1 MLSTFKSFYFHSQ
14 HNFKLYFRGKKLTDN
29 FQFRFDGYKNQ
40 LMKLNSHAW
49 DGDKQWPEIE
59 EWLKN
64 FNGQYCSE
72 EEEQLLAL
80 HLLTNFIYFGN
91 STIREMLKACYQDQ
105 FIIPL
110 KQEIRKSLDDSIDLR
125 KIESLLMIEIE
136 KTLFIGSGNPSESGA
151 HLLYFFRQMNELSKE
166 MFSDFY
172 GAFYQDTQSEALIPH
187 LVNINRYIFFD
198 DLVAS
203 GTQITDYLKDRLAK
217 IRQNNPDI
225 KLQFMCLFATTTGLK
240 ALNKPEMFNGKAN
253 CLFHLDDSYKVFN
266 KESRNFSESK
276 KPSLEELKEFCHCY
290 STYLGFS
297 EQHKLGYK
305 DSQLIIGFPYNTPDN
320 TLPIF
325 WYKNLVSWTPI
336 FTRYNKIYG

>member
-1 MLSTFKSFYFHSQ
+1 M
-14 HNFKLYFRGKKLTDN
+14 TDN
-29 FQFRFDGYKNQ
+29 FQFRFDEYKNQ

-59 EWLKN
+59 GWLKN
-64 FNGQYCSE
+64 FNGRYCSE

-110 KQEIRKSLDDSIDLR
+110 KQEIRKSLDDSIDYT
-125 KIESLLMIEIE
+125 KINSLLEIEIE
-136 KTLFIGSGNPSESGA
+136 KTLFIGAGNPSESGA

-172 GAFYQDTQSEALIPH
+172 GAFYEDSQSDALIPH
-187 LVNINRYIFFD
+187 SANISRYVFFD

-203 GTQITDYLKDRLAK
+203 GTQITGYLKDRLARIK
-217 IRQNNPDI
+217 IKNPDVD
-225 KLQFMCLFATTTGLK
+225 LQFMCLFATTTGLN
-240 ALNKPEMFNGKAN
+240 ALNKSEMFNGKAN

-266 KESRNFSESK
+266 EESRNFSELK
-276 KPSLEELKEFCHCY
+276 EPSLERLKEFCYCY
-290 STYLGFS
+290 STYLGFN
-297 EQHKLGYK
+297 EEDKLGYK
-305 DSQLIIGFPYNTPDN
+305 DGQLMIGFSYNTPDN

-325 WYKNLVSWTPI
+325 WCKHPVFWTPV
-336 FTRYNKIYG
+336 FTRYNKIYS